1 MLYSCSDAMS
11 DMIYSTSYS
20 TQFIRGNEL
29 GMDNESTPDERSV
42 IANESTLDPD
52 RTVEDENLT
61 GATVLPN
68 NENES
73 SPAQTF
79 TTPVEAQ
86 LTPGST
92 PSPTRQRNVSRI
104 VLYAV
109 FLLIGVVLGVVGML
123 LFLLSIGVT
132 KSPIPNTLTPVASGN
147 VTVHADQSIIIPLLQ
162 NSVQAIDLPANGSVS
177 NVQIQ
182 FTNGTQMN
190 ITGDYQVS
198 VLGVPVTQP
207 FTLDAQLLVE
217 NCQVQIHILQ
227 ANFSNIS
234 VTGLVSLFE
243 DKINQKLAQLI
254 PQNNLPG
261 NIELCLTN
269 ITTDAQGINA
279 TFNLVV
285 PSSPTPTAKI
295 AKPIAIL

>member
-1 MLYSCSDAMS
+1 
-11 DMIYSTSYS
+11 
-20 TQFIRGNEL
+20 
-29 GMDNESTPDERSV
+29 MDNESTQDEQSI
-42 IANESTLDPD
+42 IADEPTLDTNM
-52 RTVEDENLT
+52 TVQNENLA
-61 GATVLPN
+61 GGNKFLD

-73 SPAQTF
+73 SPTQIHSS
-79 TTPVEAQ
+79 PVEAQ
-86 LTPGST
+86 NAVGRTS
-92 PSPTRQRNVSRI
+92 SPTPQRNVTRI
-104 VLYAV
+104 VLYTV
-109 FLLIGVVLGVVGML
+109 FLLIGIVLGVVGVL
-123 LFLLSIGVT
+123 LFQLSIGGT
-132 KSPIPNTLTPVASGN
+132 RSPVPVTLTPVASGN

-162 NSVQAIDLPANGSVS
+162 NSVQTIDLPANGSVS

-207 FTLDAQLLVE
+207 FSLNAQLLVD
-217 NCQVQIHILQ
+217 NCQIQIHILQ

-261 NIELCLTN
+261 NIELCLMN
-269 ITTDAQGINA
+269 LTTDAQGMNA

-285 PSSPTPTAKI
+285 PSSPTPTANRT
-295 AKPIAIL
+295 KPIAIL

>member
-1 MLYSCSDAMS
+1 
-11 DMIYSTSYS
+11 
-20 TQFIRGNEL
+20 
-29 GMDNESTPDERSV
+29 MDNESTPEERSV
-42 IANESTLDPD
+42 IADESTLDPE
-52 RTVEDENLT
+52 RTIEDKDLA
-61 GATVLPN
+61 G
-68 NENES
+68 ENEFPDKGKVS
-73 SPAQTF
+73 SPTQAHSS
-79 TTPVEAQ
+79 PVEAQ
-86 LTPGST
+86 HAAGNTS
-92 PSPTRQRNVSRI
+92 SPTRQRNVTHF

-109 FLLIGVVLGVVGML
+109 FLLIGIVLGVVGML
-123 LFLLSIGVT
+123 LFQLSIGGT
-132 KSPIPNTLTPVASGN
+132 RSPIPNTLTPVASGN
-147 VTVHADQSIIIPLLQ
+147 VTVHADQSVIIPLLQ

-177 NVQIQ
+177 NVQVQ

-207 FTLDAQLLVE
+207 FTLDTQLIVN
-217 NCQVQIHILQ
+217 NCQLQIHILQ

-269 ITTDAQGINA
+269 ITTDAQGISA

-285 PSSPTPTAKI
+285 PSSVTPTANK
-295 AKPIAIL
+295 AKPIAFL

>member
-1 MLYSCSDAMS
+1 
-11 DMIYSTSYS
+11 
-20 TQFIRGNEL
+20 
-29 GMDNESTPDERSV
+29 MDNENIQDEQS
-42 IANESTLDPD
+42 IISDEPTLDAN
-52 RTVEDENLT
+52 RTVEDEDLA
-61 GATVLPN
+61 GAPAFPDK
-68 NENES
+68 ENEG

-79 TTPVEAQ
+79 TPPVEAQ
-86 LTPGST
+86 LVTGST
-92 PSPTRQRNVSRI
+92 SSPTRQRNVSRI

-109 FLLIGVVLGVVGML
+109 FLLIGIVLGAVGML
-123 LFLLSIGVT
+123 LFQLSIGGS
-132 KSPIPNTLTPVASGN
+132 KSPITVAPTFAASGN
-147 VTVHADQSIIIPLLQ
+147 VTVHADQSVITPLLQ

-177 NVQIQ
+177 NVQVQ

-207 FTLDAQLLVE
+207 FTLDTQLVVE
-217 NCQVQIHILQ
+217 NCQLQMHILQ

-254 PQNNLPG
+254 PQNSLPG
-261 NIELCLTN
+261 NIELCLIN
-269 ITTDAQGINA
+269 IATDAQGINA

>member
-1 MLYSCSDAMS
+1 
-11 DMIYSTSYS
+11 
-20 TQFIRGNEL
+20 
-29 GMDNESTPDERSV
+29 MDNESTQDEQNI
-42 IANESTLDPD
+42 IADEPTLD
-52 RTVEDENLT
+52 TNMTIKNENLA
-61 GATVLPN
+61 GGNEFLD

-73 SPAQTF
+73 SPTQMHSS
-79 TTPVEAQ
+79 PVEAQ
-86 LTPGST
+86 NAVGRTS
-92 PSPTRQRNVSRI
+92 SPTPQRNVTRI

-109 FLLIGVVLGVVGML
+109 FLLIGIVLGVVGVL
-123 LFLLSIGVT
+123 LFQLSIGGT
-132 KSPIPNTLTPVASGN
+132 RSPVPVTLTPVASGN

-162 NSVQAIDLPANGSVS
+162 NSVQQIDLPANGSVS

-182 FTNGTQMN
+182 FANGTQMN
-190 ITGDYQVS
+190 ITGNYQIS

-207 FTLDAQLLVE
+207 FSLDAQLLVN
-217 NCQVQIHILQ
+217 NCQAQIHILQ

-243 DKINQKLAQLI
+243 DRINQKLAQLI

-261 NIELCLTN
+261 NIEFCLISIN
-269 ITTDAQGINA
+269 TDTQGITA

-285 PSSPTPTAKI
+285 PPTPTANI

>member
-1 MLYSCSDAMS
+1 MD
-11 DMIYSTSYS
+11 DES
-20 TQFIRGNEL
+20 TQ
-29 GMDNESTPDERSV
+29 DERSV
-42 IANESTLDPD
+42 IADEPTLDAN
-52 RTVEDENLT
+52 RTVEDESLAGT
-61 GATVLPN
+61 TELPDK
-68 NENES
+68 ENVS
-73 SPAQTF
+73 SPVQTF
-79 TTPVEAQ
+79 SSPVEAQ
-86 LTPGST
+86 LAPEST
-92 PSPTRQRNVSRI
+92 SSPTRQRNVTRI

-109 FLLIGVVLGVVGML
+109 FLLIGIVLGVVGML
-123 LFLLSIGVT
+123 LFQLSIGGTKPPVPVT
-132 KSPIPNTLTPVASGN
+132 LIPGASGN
-147 VTVHADQSIIIPLLQ
+147 VTVHADQSIITPLLQ

-198 VLGVPVTQP
+198 LLGVPVTQP
-207 FTLDAQLLVE
+207 FTLDTQLLVV

-261 NIELCLTN
+261 NIEFCLTN
-269 ITTDAQGINA
+269 IATDAQGINA

-285 PSSPTPTAKI
+285 LSSPTPTANI

>member
-1 MLYSCSDAMS
+1 
-11 DMIYSTSYS
+11 
-20 TQFIRGNEL
+20 
-29 GMDNESTPDERSV
+29 MDNESTQDEQSI
-42 IANESTLDPD
+42 IADGPTLDVNK
-52 RTVEDENLT
+52 TVEDEKLSS
-61 GATVLPN
+61 
-68 NENES
+68 ENEFLDERNISPPTQTYS
-73 SPAQTF
+73 ST
-79 TTPVEAQ
+79 VEAQ
-86 LTPGST
+86 NTIGNT
-92 PSPTRQRNVSRI
+92 ASPTRQRNVTQI
-104 VLYAV
+104 ALYAV
-109 FLLIGVVLGVVGML
+109 FLLIGIVLGVLGL
-123 LFLLSIGVT
+123 LVFQLFIGGT
-132 KSPIPNTLTPVASGN
+132 RSPITNTLTPAASGN
-147 VTVHADQSIIIPLLQ
+147 ITVHADQSIIIPLLE

-177 NVQIQ
+177 NVQVQ

-207 FTLDAQLLVE
+207 FTLDAQLIVN

-261 NIELCLTN
+261 NIELCLTT

-285 PSSPTPTAKI
+285 PSSVTPTANR

>member
-1 MLYSCSDAMS
+1 
-11 DMIYSTSYS
+11 
-20 TQFIRGNEL
+20 
-29 GMDNESTPDERSV
+29 MDNENIQDKQSIISDEP
-42 IANESTLDPD
+42 TLDIN
-52 RTVEDENLT
+52 RTVENENLA
-61 GATVLPN
+61 G
-68 NENES
+68 ENEFQDNRNTS
-73 SPAQTF
+73 SLSQTAS
-79 TTPVEAQ
+79 PPIEAQ
-86 LTPGST
+86 SSIGNT
-92 PSPTRQRNVSRI
+92 PSPTRQRNVAHL

-109 FLLIGVVLGVVGML
+109 FLLIGIVLGVVGML
-123 LFLLSIGVT
+123 LFQLMIGGT
-132 KSPIPNTLTPVASGN
+132 RSPVPNNLTPVTSGN

-190 ITGDYQVS
+190 IMGDYQVS

-217 NCQVQIHILQ
+217 NCQLQVHILQ
-227 ANFSNIS
+227 AHFSNIS

-261 NIELCLTN
+261 NIELCLINIATN
-269 ITTDAQGINA
+269 EQGISA

-285 PSSPTPTAKI
+285 PSSVTPTANR

>member
-1 MLYSCSDAMS
+1 
-11 DMIYSTSYS
+11 
-20 TQFIRGNEL
+20 
-29 GMDNESTPDERSV
+29 MDNESTQDEQSIV
-42 IANESTLDPD
+42 EDGPTLDINK
-52 RTVEDENLT
+52 TVEDENQP
-61 GATVLPN
+61 G
-68 NENES
+68 ENEFLDERNISPPTQTYS
-73 SPAQTF
+73 S
-79 TTPVEAQ
+79 PVEAQ
-86 LTPGST
+86 NTIENT
-92 PSPTRQRNVSRI
+92 ASPTRRRNVTQI

-109 FLLIGVVLGVVGML
+109 FLLIGIVLGVVGML
-123 LFLLSIGVT
+123 LFQLSIGGT
-132 KSPIPNTLTPVASGN
+132 RSPITNTLTPVASGN

-190 ITGDYQVS
+190 ITGNYQVS

-207 FTLDAQLLVE
+207 FTLDAQLLVN

-243 DKINQKLAQLI
+243 DRINQKLAQLI

-261 NIELCLTN
+261 NIEFCLIN
-269 ITTDAQGINA
+269 ITTDEQGINA

-285 PSSPTPTAKI
+285 PSSVTPTANK
-295 AKPIAIL
+295 AKLITIL